1 LQLKQLIYPLF
12 FLLIPHFAFSGGTA
26 PAAPE
31 PKVRI
36 LFIFDASQSMLSQW
50 HNGKKIDGAK
60 KILAQMIDSLSTKKN
75 VEVALRVYGH
85 QSQLRG
91 NMFKDCKDTKLEVPF
106 AKANHAKIKQKIL
119 EIVPK
124 GTTPIAMT
132 LEESAKDFPDCANC
146 KNIIILITDGIE
158 ECGGDPCAISQA
170 LQRKGIVLRPFII
183 GIGLGE
189 DLIGQFECVGKYVD
203 ATNEETFFEILEMVV
218 SEAITNTTLQVN
230 LNDTSNRPTETN
242 VLMTFNDSKRN
253 RVKYSFIHSLNHK
266 GNPDTLSLDSDIN
279 YTLKVFT
286 LPWVVTDTFRLKKGI
301 HNTINAS
308 TPRGSLNFKISGYSE
323 YKNLKIVIRSSGKNE
338 ILNVQ
343 DLAVAQKYLT
353 GNYDAEIL
361 TIPRIYLRNIEVKQ
375 SHTTNIDIP
384 QPGTASFLFPGQG
397 FASLYSEEKSGLKL
411 VYNFEELKLRQILG
425 LQPGNYRIVF
435 RALNARQAESTMERT
450 FKIESGGSV
459 SVQFN

>member
-1 LQLKQLIYPLF
+1 LISPSLS
-12 FLLIPHFAFSGGTA
+12 AQGTT
-26 PAAPE
+26 PAKADQ
-31 PKVRI
+31 KVRI

-50 HNGKKIDGAK
+50 QNGKKIDGAK

-119 EIVPK
+119 EIVPR
-124 GTTPIAMT
+124 GTTPIALT
-132 LEESAKDFPDCANC
+132 LEESAKDFPDCVNC
-146 KNIIILITDGIE
+146 KNVIILITDGIE

-183 GIGLGE
+183 GIGLGD

-203 ATNEETFFEILEMVV
+203 ASNEETFFEILEMVL

-230 LNDTSNRPTETN
+230 LNDTGKKPTETN
-242 VLMTFNDSKRN
+242 VLMSFSDKKKNTI
-253 RVKYSFIHSLNHK
+253 KYNFIHSLNHK
-266 GNPDTLSLDSDIN
+266 GNPDTLSIDSEIN
-279 YTLKVFT
+279 YALKIFT
-286 LPWVVTDTFRLKKGI
+286 LPPVQTDIFRLKKGE
-301 HNTINAS
+301 HNTVTAS
-308 TPRGSLNFKISGYSE
+308 TPRGSLLFKITGYSE
-323 YKNLKIVIRSSGKNE
+323 YRNLKIVIRKPDGTE
-338 ILNVQ
+338 IINVQ
-343 DLAVAQKYLT
+343 DLGVGQKYLT
-353 GNYDAEIL
+353 GIYDAEIL
-361 TIPRIYLRNIEVKQ
+361 TLPRIYLKNIEVKQ
-375 SHTTNIDIP
+375 SHTTSIDIP

-425 LQPGNYRIVF
+425 LQPGNYRIVY
-435 RALNARQAESTMERT
+435 RALNARQAESTMERS

>member
-1 LQLKQLIYPLF
+1 LKHLIYLLF
-12 FLLIPHFAFSGGTA
+12 FILISPSLSAQGTT
-26 PAAPE
+26 PAKADQ
-31 PKVRI
+31 KVRI

-50 HNGKKIDGAK
+50 QNGKKIDGAK

-119 EIVPK
+119 EIVPR
-124 GTTPIAMT
+124 GTTPIALT
-132 LEESAKDFPDCANC
+132 LEESAKDFSDCVNC
-146 KNIIILITDGIE
+146 KNVIILITDGIE

-183 GIGLGE
+183 GIGLGD

-203 ATNEETFFEILEMVV
+203 ASNEETFFEILEMVL

-230 LNDTSNRPTETN
+230 LNDTGKKPTETN
-242 VLMTFNDSKRN
+242 VLMSFSDKKKNTI
-253 RVKYSFIHSLNHK
+253 KYNFIHSLNHK
-266 GNPDTLSLDSDIN
+266 GNPDTLSIDSEIN
-279 YTLKVFT
+279 YALKIFT
-286 LPWVVTDTFRLKKGI
+286 LPPVQTDTFRLKKGE
-301 HNTINAS
+301 HNTVTAS
-308 TPRGSLNFKISGYSE
+308 TPRGSLLFKITGYSE
-323 YKNLKIVIRSSGKNE
+323 YRNLKIVIRKPDGTE
-338 ILNVQ
+338 IINVQ
-343 DLAVAQKYLT
+343 DLGVGQKYLT
-353 GNYDAEIL
+353 GIYDAEIL
-361 TIPRIYLRNIEVKQ
+361 TLPRIYLKNIEVKQ
-375 SHTTNIDIP
+375 SHTTSIDIP

-425 LQPGNYRIVF
+425 LQPGNYRIVY
-435 RALNARQAESTMERT
+435 RALNARQAESTMERS